1 MMTALLALIPRWVY
15 AALIAMLA
23 ATQPPSKPKRAL
35 PNWPESV
42 VRNCAAEVNN
52 AGITTMR
59 SIQQRNAHAPLFQ
72 IHSQGG

>member
-1 MMTALLALIPRWVY
+1 MMTALFALTPRWVY

-23 ATQPPSKPKRAL
+23 ATPPPSKPKRAPL
-35 PNWPESV
+35 NWPESV

>member
-1 MMTALLALIPRWVY
+1 MTALLSLIPRWVY

-23 ATQPPSKPKRAL
+23 ATPPPSRPKHVL

-52 AGITTMR
+52 TGLTTMR
-59 SIQQRNAHAPLFQ
+59 SIQQRNAHAPLFHIQ
-72 IHSQGG
+72 SQGG